1 MLKKNRLTAV
11 VACVL
16 GLAISCAA
24 EDPNAIHSEL
34 AQFFGQL
41 QNEQMVTVRI
51 SDMDIK
57 NADPNSLLSFLTK
70 YQTSNNAGV
79 RSFVYKFE
87 AKAARFHRARA
98 VRCEVV
104 ERLVNALV
112 SKEEIDREL
121 QGTYADLLYGFE
133 DEDFNPKAKAAIL
146 SALGGDNPR
155 KELIRVS
162 GVAQLR
168 EALPRLAGLLLDEAE
183 FETKWQRIGRKW
195 YYTAGWN
202 ARLARA
208 RMGIEGDINKCIQ
221 LVDRVQDTH
230 LKIYHLLPAVAY
242 IRQPQAIQYLRG
254 YLNSDIVL
262 KTDCVEEPV
271 AAFVLDLLAESVR
284 DFPIEKKPG
293 RGYGQDEIKQARKW
307 MREQSQWNII
317 R

>member
-121 QGTYADLLYGFE
+121 QGTYADLLY
-133 DEDFNPKAKAAIL
+133 
-146 SALGGDNPR
+146 